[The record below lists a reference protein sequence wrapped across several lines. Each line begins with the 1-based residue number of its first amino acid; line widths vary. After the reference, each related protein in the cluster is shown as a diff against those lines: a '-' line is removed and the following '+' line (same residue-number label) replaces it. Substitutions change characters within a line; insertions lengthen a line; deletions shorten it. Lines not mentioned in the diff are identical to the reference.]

1 MSDLHLK
8 YPTLYD
14 THTTSSAHYLW
25 ANTHFLCFILSH
37 TYLQRVTL
45 MRRKGVFIYHLS
57 FQEDVCTGIGSRNK
71 VRKHP
76 CFPCWKPCSDWWK
89 MQCIFPGWDTNV
101 NWRDAAYQ
109 WRSRS
114 PFLPHGLTNQQAYQ
128 LAHIKYFLQSY
139 WPQRMEVSHLG
150 ESSLTSRSHR
160 VNPRSLLGP
169 CFAVVVYVETWWP
182 TLNVK
187 LSYKP
192 PSYWRILFWSRICP
206 RQFIYL
212 KIFRALVVPGGGC
225 CKGIILQERQLNH
238 RFYYSSPVIS
248 DKKRGYN
255 RSTYPCTQTEE

>member
-1 MSDLHLK
+1 
-8 YPTLYD
+8 
-14 THTTSSAHYLW
+14 
-25 ANTHFLCFILSH
+25 
-37 TYLQRVTL
+37 
-45 MRRKGVFIYHLS
+45 
-57 FQEDVCTGIGSRNK
+57 
-71 VRKHP
+71 
-76 CFPCWKPCSDWWK
+76 
-89 MQCIFPGWDTNV
+89 
-101 NWRDAAYQ
+101 
-109 WRSRS
+109 
-114 PFLPHGLTNQQAYQ
+114 
-128 LAHIKYFLQSY
+128 
-139 WPQRMEVSHLG
+139 MEVSHLG

-192 PSYWRILFWSRICP
+192 PRYWRILFWSRICP

-212 KIFRALVVPGGGC
+212 KMFRALVVPGGGC

-255 RSTYPCTQTEE
+255 RSVYTCTQTEEKYVRTDGETVYLWDQRTINTSLVNTPIQRRPQGPALQSCYIVQGEENLWGML